1 MKKLSTYAILLFS
14 AGVTQYAMAEV
25 DRITAAEA
33 MNESWTAGVCENA
46 EQGSELADRCAG
58 VLGGAEAGP
67 TAASGNNT
75 AISSSLGNAAHL
87 SDKHHK
93 DRVKKRLEELEEK
106 SAGDILDLERFG
118 FFASG
123 KTTQTDRITTRF
135 EIGHDS
141 DLVGATI
148 GMDYFFTD
156 KLVAGFALG
165 YSDTDVVSYNEA
177 GRTDLDAIS
186 TLFYASYAV
195 TDDFMVDGY
204 VGWTGIDYDITRNI
218 SYTATCC
225 NGRRVTDVVNSS
237 ATAQTNADKISAGIA
252 ASYRWNYDALSVIP
266 RLKLDYTGTFIDGY
280 TETGG
285 AGLALNYQEQ
295 EIQSLKMETGVDVNY
310 AISIPWGV
318 IIPNASAAYVHE
330 FSDNS
335 RTIHTSF
342 VQDTSAYNIAFDTD
356 KPDRDYMVMSA
367 GMSAVLPHGI
377 QLFVDYERVEL
388 HRYID
393 SYTVS
398 GGVRVGF

>member
-1 MKKLSTYAILLFS
+1 MKKLSTCAVLLLS
-14 AGVTQYAMAEV
+14 AGTIEYALAEV
-25 DRITAAEA
+25 QRVTAAEA
-33 MNESWTAGVCENA
+33 MNESWSAGVCENA
-46 EQGSELADRCAG
+46 ERGSELAERCEG
-58 VLGGAEAGP
+58 VNGGNDAGP
-67 TAASGNNT
+67 EAAAGNNT
-75 AISSSLGNAAHL
+75 SFSSSLGNAAHL
-87 SDKHHK
+87 SDEYQK
-93 DRVKKRLEELEEK
+93 DRVKKRLQELEAE
-106 SAGDILDLERFG
+106 SAGDILDTERLG

-135 EIGHDS
+135 ETGHDS

-148 GMDYFFTD
+148 GVDYFFTD
-156 KLVAGFALG
+156 KLVAGIALG
-165 YSDTDVVSYNEA
+165 YSDTDVVSYNNS

-186 TLFYASYAV
+186 TLAYANYAV
-195 TDDFMVDGY
+195 TDDFSVDGY

-218 SYTATCC
+218 SYNLTCGCDTITSTAR
-225 NGRRVTDVVNSS
+225 G
-237 ATAQTNADKISAGIA
+237 QTNADKINAGIG
-252 ASYRWNYDALSVIP
+252 ASYRWNYDALSITP
-266 RLKLDYTGTFIDGY
+266 HLKLDYTGIFIDGY

-295 EIQSLKMETGVDVNY
+295 EIQSLKTTAGIDFSY

-318 IIPNASAAYVHE
+318 IVPNASAAYVHE

-342 VQDTSAYNIAFDTD
+342 VQDTSSYDIAFDTD

-367 GMSAVLPHGI
+367 GVSAVLPHGV